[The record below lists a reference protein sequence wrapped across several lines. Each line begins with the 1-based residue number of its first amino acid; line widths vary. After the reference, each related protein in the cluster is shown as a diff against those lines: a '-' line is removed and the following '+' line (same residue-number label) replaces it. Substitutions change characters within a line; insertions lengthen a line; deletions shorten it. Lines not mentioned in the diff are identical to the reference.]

1 MAFVI
6 RSKHRW
12 GRHVALAFT
21 HTMDTQ
27 QKSSISWNYD
37 DSDPVLGHPV
47 CWIIVITPQRVK
59 LRQVNGITNLLHVLG
74 IYMAYYDTLF
84 CFGICLQQDT
94 PTCDATKT

>member
-47 CWIIVITPQRVK
+47 CWIIVITPQCV
-59 LRQVNGITNLLHVLG
+59 RQWTCEWNYQLINVLG
-74 IYMAYYDTLF
+74 ICMAYYDTLF
-84 CFGICLQQDT
+84 CFGVCLQQDT